1 MTDRRTRACLTR
13 VRQRGARVMLFA
25 GFALLMLAPAARAG
39 SLLAQQGLGGPMLW
53 GRNAQVSEAGSAQ
66 TDKPYV
72 SRLGRLLS
80 EARSLIDA
88 GGHEAAFERLSES
101 VQLYAGDTE
110 FDYLY
115 AISAIEAGHP
125 DLALLAL
132 ERVLIHDPGHLLA
145 RAEMA
150 RALLLVREQE
160 NARREFELLTEQ
172 EIPAEA
178 RAVIARTLD
187 TLSRAPN
194 QPGHV
199 RRAWLQLEIGHDD
212 NVNVASNAESWPLA
226 DGTRVIPLASSQPR
240 ESAAIGF
247 GGGVELIVPING
259 RVQWL
264 TGLKAMVHSY
274 PSAHTLDQE
283 QVDLSTGFAY
293 RHQCHQFKM
302 LGQLQIL
309 NVDSDPFRR
318 ATGVVGQWQCDLGS
332 RRQVGGFAQRFDL
345 DFPDQGIRN
354 AARQSLGVS
363 YAQLVPMINDGI
375 FLSTVHTGRE
385 VSKAG
390 LSNLS
395 FDFTGLRLQ
404 LIADIGGR
412 WRGLLGLQWEERRF
426 DGAEPLFGVTR
437 SDTQTE
443 LKLGLES
450 ELDAHW
456 TLQPQIVLTRN
467 RSTLSPSDYRRA
479 QAQLV
484 ARYRFE

>member
-1 MTDRRTRACLTR
+1 MTTQEARAALPR
-13 VRQRGARVMLFA
+13 AFRRGAGRLFLLAAVFLWQPAQA
-25 GFALLMLAPAARAG
+25 GPLQANGQLVAAEDGWLLNAQLTGGARRARGGYETPLARLLREARA
-39 SLLAQQGLGGPMLW
+39 S
-53 GRNAQVSEAGSAQ
+53 
-66 TDKPYV
+66 
-72 SRLGRLLS
+72 
-80 EARSLIDA
+80 IDERRF
-88 GGHEAAFERLSES
+88 EAAFEHLSE
-101 VQLYAGDTE
+101 VDDLYAGDTE

-115 AISAIEAGHP
+115 AVSAIEVGHP
-125 DLALLAL
+125 DLAVLAL

-145 RAEMA
+145 RAELA

-172 EIPAEA
+172 EIPADA

-199 RRAWLQLEIGHDD
+199 VRSWLQFEFGYDT

-226 DGTRVIPLASSQPR
+226 DGTRVVPLRVSQPR
-240 ESAAIGF
+240 KSPVLGV
-247 GGGVELIVPING
+247 GGGLELIVPING

-274 PSAHTLDQE
+274 ASAHTLDQE
-283 QVDLSTGFAY
+283 QVDLSTGLAY
-293 RHQCHQFKM
+293 RYQCHQFKM

-309 NVDSDPFRR
+309 NVDTDPFRW

-332 RRQVGGFAQRFDL
+332 RRQIGGFAQRFEL
-345 DFPDQGIRN
+345 DFPDQSVRN
-354 AARQSLGVS
+354 AARQSIGFS

-385 VSKAG
+385 SSKAG
-390 LSNLS
+390 LPNLS

-404 LIADIGGR
+404 LIADLSSR
-412 WRGLLGLQWEERRF
+412 WRGLLGLEWEERRF
-426 DGAEPLFGVTR
+426 DGAEPLFGVIR

-467 RSTLSPSDYRRA
+467 RSSLSPSDYRRA

-484 ARYRFE
+484 ARYRFQ